1 MMTVCNTIEP
11 TPPSEGNEVL
21 KKVPAEGITPRSCK
35 VAVSNIVSLFSFF
48 INGVAPLSLN
58 VQQVDLL
65 APWGGFCFFPPL
77 GGCLWM
83 KTGTEE
89 EEDKRERGRRGRG
102 VSQKKK
108 KSEAC
113 SDVFQSQL
121 QKGWALVVSLE
132 GRRLS

>member
-1 MMTVCNTIEP
+1 MMTVCRNSHKIHFCARQ
-11 TPPSEGNEVL
+11 SQAL
-21 KKVPAEGITPRSCK
+21 YSQRI
-35 VAVSNIVSLFSFF
+35 ILFSLFSFL

-89 EEDKRERGRRGRG
+89 EADKRERGRRGRG

-121 QKGWALVVSLE
+121 QKGWALLVSLE